1 MRSSCLSVSAMG
13 MPMRSRSVVKVVLLL
28 TMGASPA
35 AALLTQVPQP
45 RALPHAGITRPHT
58 PVLSS
63 LRPQLQLPNARAS
76 TLRMSSKPEP
86 TKPGESFQLYPY
98 RWVQLGY
105 LSKLGPD
112 KSFANFSPK
121 FVGRA
126 QRAKFR
132 EIPRGRRS
140 EAAKFSLPR
149 FRFSVGLGSER
160 SRSGARTCLT
170 RDGCDRTPQSKSRD
184 FSGPR

>member
-1 MRSSCLSVSAMG
+1 MSRLGLRPGDLDMRSSCLSVSAMG

-35 AALLTQVPQP
+35 AALLTQMPQP

-86 TKPGESFQLYPY
+86 TVPGESFQLYPY

-105 LSKLGPD
+105 LSVLALLSD
-112 KSFANFSPK
+112 C
-121 FVGRA
+121 A
-126 QRAKFR
+126 QH
-132 EIPRGRRS
+132 E
-140 EAAKFSLPR
+140 
-149 FRFSVGLGSER
+149 
-160 SRSGARTCLT
+160 
-170 RDGCDRTPQSKSRD
+170 DRTHRRD
-184 FSGPR
+184 RAGKKCFRRL